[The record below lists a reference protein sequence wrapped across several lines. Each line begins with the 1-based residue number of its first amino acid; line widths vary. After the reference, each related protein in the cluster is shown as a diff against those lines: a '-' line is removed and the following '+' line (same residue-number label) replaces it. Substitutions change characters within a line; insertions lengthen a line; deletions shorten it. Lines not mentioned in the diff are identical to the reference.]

1 MKPDRELSLR
11 WLDHIPPVALETTS
25 LKDRTFLGKRAFD
38 LNGIAQKGYPILP
51 GSIVSAQML
60 SDFWQS
66 QTWQEPL
73 FAELLSSSLSLNVDD
88 PSQLQAI
95 SSAIRQ
101 AILAAELPSG
111 WVSDLAEIVSSE
123 SVTAAI
129 VHPSLCV
136 PNRVGKETQV
146 RLNELLDSQIS
157 GVRPEDLALAIKRV
171 WAELFRARSLFC
183 WRRYG
188 IALSDIRLAVVVR
201 PLSEAIASGSLEVRG
216 SCADIQVTPGVEF
229 FSHRREVI
237 PELYRADLQTGEVRI
252 RRRGFLVEMSPS
264 FADVSASEG
273 EKLPI
278 SAALELARQLRA
290 DLGENF
296 KLEWVLLGS
305 TSGMPNA
312 RTSASSIYIVQVY
325 LLGAKSMEIP
335 RVEPT
340 NRPTVSEADA
350 PTAILR
356 GVAASGGQAIA
367 PARTLAQLRNSGTG
381 RSNPYILVAPNLDP
395 DAFPLLQ
402 NAAGL
407 VAEWGGL
414 TSHAAIFARELGIPA
429 VVGVVGATDRIR
441 SGEWL
446 HLDGDRGEV
455 HLNAI
460 ASPVTLSSSVPPT
473 STSERPNLATQLW
486 VNLSQPGAI
495 DRVAALP
502 VDGVG
507 LIRSES
513 MLREVLEGQPIE
525 RWLETDRSP
534 QLVDRLAEALQ
545 KFTRAFAP
553 RSVFYR
559 TFDGGV
565 RGRTADSALA
575 VRGTLSYQVDSTLFD
590 LELAAMARVRQAGGS
605 NLQLLLPFVR
615 TVEEF
620 EFCCQRLE
628 ALGLGRS
635 PSFQVWIALEVPSAI
650 FLLPDYLRAG
660 VGGIAIGSN
669 DLTQLMLAAHRDD
682 RAISD
687 RFDARHPAVMRAIQ
701 QAIEIAREA
710 GIPCSICGDAPA
722 RYPELVDALVRWGIT
737 AISVSPDAVES
748 TARAIDRAE
757 KRLLLDAAR
766 SDRRMG

>member
-1 MKPDRELSLR
+1 MNPDRELSLR
-11 WLDHIPPVALETTS
+11 WLDRIPPVALETT
-25 LKDRTFLGKRAFD
+25 LPKDRTLLGDRAFD
-38 LNGIAQKGYPILP
+38 LSRIAQKGYSILP

-66 QTWQEPL
+66 QRWQEPL

-95 SSAIRQ
+95 ACAIRR

-123 SVTAAI
+123 SVNTAI
-129 VHPSLCV
+129 LHPSLSV
-136 PNRVGKETQV
+136 PSRLGKGTQV

-157 GVRPEDLALAIKRV
+157 GVRPEDLALALKRV

-183 WRRYG
+183 WQRYG
-188 IALSDIRLAVVVR
+188 IALSDIRLAVVVQ
-201 PLSEAIASGSLEVRG
+201 PLPEAIASGSLEVRG
-216 SCADIQVTPGVEF
+216 FHADIQATPGLESI
-229 FSHRREVI
+229 SHRREVI
-237 PELYRADLQTGEVRI
+237 PELYRADLQTGEIRI
-252 RRRGFLVEMSPS
+252 RRRGFLVEMSDPFS
-264 FADVSASEG
+264 EVSIG
-273 EKLPI
+273 EPERLPNAAI
-278 SAALELARQLRA
+278 GAALELARQLRA

-312 RTSASSIYIVQVY
+312 LTSASSIDIVQVY
-325 LLGAKSMEIP
+325 PLGANGMEIP
-335 RVEPT
+335 LEP
-340 NRPTVSEADA
+340 NHPTASAADA

-381 RSNPYILVAPNLDP
+381 RSNPYILVAPNLEP

-429 VVGVVGATDRIR
+429 VVGVVGATDRIK

-460 ASPVTLSSSVPPT
+460 SSPVTRSSVPPA
-473 STSERPNLATQLW
+473 STSERLNLATQLW

-507 LIRSES
+507 LIRSER
-513 MLREVLEGQPIE
+513 MVHEVLEGQPIE
-525 RWLETDRSP
+525 RWLEIDRSP
-534 QLVDRLAEALQ
+534 QLVDRLAEALHQ
-545 KFTRAFAP
+545 FTRAFAP

-565 RGRTADSALA
+565 RGRTADSVLA
-575 VRGTLSYQVDSTLFD
+575 VRGTLSYLVDPTLFD
-590 LELAAMARVRQAGGS
+590 LELAAMVRVRQAGGS

-620 EFCCQRLE
+620 EFCRQRLE
-628 ALGLGRS
+628 AVGLARS

-660 VGGIAIGSN
+660 VSGIAIGSN
-669 DLTQLMLAAHRDD
+669 DLTQLMLAAHRDN
-682 RAISD
+682 RAIAD
-687 RFDARHPAVMRAIQ
+687 RFDARHPAVMRVIQ
-701 QAIEIAREA
+701 QAIEVARAA

-766 SDRRMG
+766 SVRGMG

>member
-1 MKPDRELSLR
+1 VNPDRELSLR
-11 WLDHIPPVALETTS
+11 WLDRIPPVALETTS
-25 LKDRTFLGKRAFD
+25 LKDRAFLGDRAFD
-38 LNGIAQKGYPILP
+38 LSRIAQKGYPILP

-66 QTWQEPL
+66 QRWQEPL

-95 SSAIRQ
+95 SSTIRR

-111 WVSDLAEIVSSE
+111 WVSDLAEIVRSE
-123 SVTAAI
+123 SVTTAI
-129 VHPSLCV
+129 VHPSLSV
-136 PNRVGKETQV
+136 PSRLGKGTQV
-146 RLNELLDSQIS
+146 RLNELLDSQIA
-157 GVRPEDLALAIKRV
+157 GVRPEDLTLALKRV

-183 WRRYG
+183 WQRYG
-188 IALSDIRLAVVVR
+188 IALSDIRLAVVVQ
-201 PLSEAIASGSLEVRG
+201 PLPEAIASGSLEVRG
-216 SCADIQVTPGVEF
+216 LRADIQATPGLEF
-229 FSHRREVI
+229 ISNRKEVI
-237 PELYRADLQTGEVRI
+237 PDLYRVDLQTGEI
-252 RRRGFLVEMSPS
+252 RGRCREFLVEMSPS
-264 FADVSASEG
+264 FAEASASEG
-273 EKLPI
+273 EEKLPIAAI

-312 RTSASSIYIVQVY
+312 LTSASSIYIVQVY
-325 LLGAKSMEIP
+325 PLGANGMEIP
-335 RVEPT
+335 LEP
-340 NRPTVSEADA
+340 NRPTVSAANA

-381 RSNPYILVAPNLDP
+381 RSSPYILVASKLDP

-429 VVGVVGATDRIR
+429 VVGVVGATDRIK

-460 ASPVTLSSSVPPT
+460 ASPVTQSSVPPS

-486 VNLSQPGAI
+486 VNLSQPSAI

-507 LIRSES
+507 LIRSEL
-513 MLREVLEGQPIE
+513 MVREVLEGQPIE
-525 RWLETDRSP
+525 RWLETDRSS

-553 RSVFYR
+553 RAVFYR

-575 VRGTLSYQVDSTLFD
+575 VRGTLSYQIDPTLFD
-590 LELAAMARVRQAGGS
+590 LELAAMARVRQAGGA

-620 EFCCQRLE
+620 EFCRQRVE
-628 ALGLGRS
+628 AAGS
-635 PSFQVWIALEVPSAI
+635 SSSVWIALEVPSAI

-682 RAISD
+682 RAIAD

-701 QAIEIAREA
+701 QAIEMAREA

-748 TARAIDRAE
+748 TARAIARSE

-766 SDRRMG
+766 SIPGMS